1 MSYLEESRT
10 RLTSY
15 IPVLLYCL
23 MNVND
28 SSLLLAISVVKLLEY
43 LPAFSRQ
50 LYDNET
56 LLHRPCCSN
65 TK

>member
-1 MSYLEESRT
+1 MTYLEESRT

-43 LPAFSRQ
+43 TPAFSRQ
-50 LYDNET
+50 LYDMRYT
-56 LLHRPCCSN
+56 VA
-65 TK
+65 